1 MTQSVSTLSV
11 TRHLDRLSLASRQ
24 QVLLRAVPLLATPM
38 FVWLTVVLGSPFHP
52 LLTALLMLLAVG
64 SALLPDSSVPL
75 FLVLTL
81 AATWAL
87 QVPQT
92 LSWWTLLAAL
102 LLLAIHLAC
111 TLCGYGPPALALGRA
126 TLSAWATRG
135 LLMASATAV
144 VWLGTL
150 LLAGLDLPAGPV
162 PMVAG
167 LAVALGWTAYLGR
180 RLLTR

>member
-1 MTQSVSTLSV
+1 M
-11 TRHLDRLSLASRQ
+11 
-24 QVLLRAVPLLATPM
+24 
-38 FVWLTVVLGSPFHP
+38 
-52 LLTALLMLLAVG
+52 
-64 SALLPDSSVPL
+64 PDSSVPL

-111 TLCGYGPPALALGRA
+111 TLGGYGPPALALDRG
-126 TLSAWATRG
+126 TLTAWVVRG

-162 PMVAG
+162 PVIAG
-167 LAVALGWTAYLGR
+167 LAVVLGWTAYLGR